1 MNNPYHPNNGV
12 MIVDRIDLDP
22 RPVTDGEYASLAEGE
37 GEALMLESV
46 TIEEVEDAFLGEY
59 LADAGRTAMFEAI
72 STTKNRLS
80 HTMRAFVRVLNS
92 GLNGSGIKAGTDEA
106 GVDDSGTSTVGGAQ
120 IGNVRKVAGIPIMA
134 AKIPLTDGQSV
145 SLLFHS
151 PTAEVK
157 LKPLDVLVAFKFLLN
172 KRDVTH
178 VVAPIGGRDMSLNQT
193 AQALSNLVE
202 KNSAKFGKS
211 KERHSKLKLDVES
224 TEAEADKLET
234 QAVEEMAKAD
244 EIAPKLADID
254 TEIEDY
260 TKSLGRQRTENETL
274 ANAIKSL
281 KAKRAKQHGQ
291 EPSAPE
297 NGDSAAANGHT
308 IPLVDVQTGAMNPT
322 LKKASI
328 SGDNPIWYS
337 QSNADSISLS
347 GSVSIDGQG
356 PSAAAV
362 ESKAKFKAAIAAGY
376 QYSYFRISGLQY
388 IYVFV
393 KNGQVLTKAGMEA
406 LSTQPEAPQPE
417 KTDDTP
423 VKPTG
428 TWYYGKKVSLNMT
441 QWPRGVTGSYSQI
454 DFKGKAIQL
463 SREFDDSDI
472 QHGVLV
478 VSRQLS
484 ADEIAEC
491 QLVELQ
497 LTDEEKRV
505 FPDLVYIDPQAEARL
520 GMNPAREWY
529 YGMKAR
535 PNWRPSGA
543 IRTHD
548 REDFKALGIK
558 TPRKFNDSD
567 IRHGV
572 AVYDGPL
579 SAEKIDDYELVN
591 LQLTDE
597 EIQAMANLD
606 FLRPIIAQLK
616 RRDPHATSEDFLR
629 DYLRKGGIHAG
640 EIPAGISLGGVI
652 GDLRLI
658 GLSQRTSPLGALE
671 ALFKEVSPAASAAE
685 PPAPE
690 PAPEPVPE
698 PVPEPPAPEPV
709 PKPVPEPPAPEP
721 VPEPPA
727 PEPVPDPQVSE
738 ADAAASQAIDYL
750 NGVVSLQSSD
760 MDEIREARARTRQS
774 IAALNSAG
782 RYDENE
788 SLVNDAAQHLSDLLA
803 AIQREGAA

>member
-1 MNNPYHPNNGV
+1 MKNPYHPNNGV
-12 MIVDRIDLDP
+12 MIVNRIDLDP
-22 RPVTDGEYASLAEGE
+22 RHVTDREYASLAEGE

-157 LKPLDVLVAFKFLLN
+157 LKPLDVLVAFKFLVN

-406 LSTQPEAPQPE
+406 FSTQPEAQQPE

-423 VKPTG
+423 DLSG
-428 TWYYGKKVSLNMT
+428 LWYYGMKTRLNRR
-441 QWPRGVTGSYSQI
+441 PRGGVASYGVDDFKALISQI
-454 DFKGKAIQL
+454 PRTFKA
-463 SREFDDSDI
+463 RDI
-472 QHGVLV
+472 RHGALV
-478 VSRQLS
+478 FRAQLS
-484 ADEIAEC
+484 AEVIDEYE
-491 QLVELQ
+491 LVDLQ
-497 LTDEEKRV
+497 LTTEEKRK
-505 FPDLVYIDPQAEARL
+505 FADIAGLRL
-520 GMNPAREWY
+520 LPELPPENEYTGEWY

-535 PNWRPSGA
+535 PNWRPGGA

-548 REDFKALGIK
+548 REDFQALGIK

-567 IRHGV
+567 IRYGV

-591 LQLTDE
+591 LQFTDE
-597 EIQAMANLD
+597 EIQAIANLD

-616 RRDPHATSEDFLR
+616 GRDPHATSADFLR
-629 DYLRKGGIHAG
+629 DYLRKGGIHAS
-640 EIPAGISLGGVI
+640 EVPAGISLGGVI
-652 GDLRLI
+652 SDLRLI

-671 ALFKEVSPAASAAE
+671 ALFKEVSPAAPAAE

-690 PAPEPVPE
+690 PA
-698 PVPEPPAPEPV
+698 
-709 PKPVPEPPAPEP
+709 
-721 VPEPPA
+721 PEPPA

-760 MDEIREARARTRQS
+760 MDEIREARARTRQA
-774 IAALNSAG
+774 IAALTSAG